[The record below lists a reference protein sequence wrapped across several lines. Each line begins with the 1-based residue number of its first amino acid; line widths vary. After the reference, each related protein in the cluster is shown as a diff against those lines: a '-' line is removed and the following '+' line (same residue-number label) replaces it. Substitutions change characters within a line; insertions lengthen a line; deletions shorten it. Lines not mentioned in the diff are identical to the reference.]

1 MQQFSTEPSRLCG
14 SGLELKARIE
24 VLFKIL
30 KVMMIC
36 SVSWRPVLK
45 CELYKLFFLQF
56 ACVWSFTSGTV
67 LYRNTYIVMPFQ
79 NKNSLDKKLK
89 NPIVVISHF
98 TLLQMVTDIIRR
110 HISSFCK

>member
-45 CELYKLFFLQF
+45 CELYKLFFFCSLHVFGHLPVAQF
-56 ACVWSFTSGTV
+56 F
-67 LYRNTYIVMPFQ
+67 IE
-79 NKNSLDKKLK
+79 
-89 NPIVVISHF
+89 I
-98 TLLQMVTDIIRR
+98 
-110 HISSFCK
+110 HI